1 MPTSSAEFRKQGQ
14 LNSEEVLGCY
24 VPSPQIRLY
33 ARGLRWFARRNGLDE
48 ESLRAVVLTHEV
60 AHWVS
65 HLLPKPGLP
74 EWPLELYRQTE
85 EEVHEGW
92 AQLLTWWVVED
103 VGGRLKAVFE
113 KLNGFQPPAYRVF
126 ERFKD
131 KPVGAVMTSL
141 ERLRQLPW
149 PARLEDWERLLS

>member
-1 MPTSSAEFRKQGQ
+1 
-14 LNSEEVLGCY
+14 
-24 VPSPQIRLY
+24 
-33 ARGLRWFARRNGLDE
+33 
-48 ESLRAVVLTHEV
+48 
-60 AHWVS
+60 VS

-74 EWPLELYRQTE
+74 EWPLELYKQTE

-113 KLNGFQPPAYRVF
+113 ELNKLQPPAYKVF

-131 KPVGAVMTSL
+131 KPVGAVMASL

-149 PARLEDWERLLS
+149 PARLEDWARFLS